1 MKFVESSETSTDS
14 GICNVAAVSMEEFV
28 FTQDIRFN
36 SSSCS
41 GAFNFPGS
49 GDGTRKKSSVAP
61 SDKVKRET
69 EKTETINPTHSLAET
84 ANTMLE
90 LKDSAHVLQPSNPNE
105 VWFQVL
111 IEFCLLT

>member
-41 GAFNFPGS
+41 GALTFQDQVMALG
-49 GDGTRKKSSVAP
+49 
-61 SDKVKRET
+61 KR
-69 EKTETINPTHSLAET
+69 A
-84 ANTMLE
+84 
-90 LKDSAHVLQPSNPNE
+90 V
-105 VWFQVL
+105 
-111 IEFCLLT
+111 